1 MTLIYASKY
10 DEIVAKLEG
19 MRSTVGASW
28 STVTTYGTGSKP
40 SAMGAGTKITAN
52 QINILIEAFNDFE
65 LKWTAGSN
73 CSATTSCSVTLSC
86 TGTGGVNSVTL
97 SCTGTGGTYEVTT
110 SCSGT
115 AGNCTTTGGSF
126 SGVYASQIGN
136 RCALSSG
143 ASNDTN
149 RGSVK
154 TGHTL

>member
-28 STVTTYGTGSKP
+28 GTVTTYGTGSKP
-40 SAMGAGTKITAN
+40 TAMGVGTKITAN

-86 TGTGGVNSVTL
+86 TGTGG
-97 SCTGTGGTYEVTT
+97 TYDVTT
-110 SCSGT
+110 ACSGT
-115 AGNCTTTGGSF
+115 AGDCKTTGGSF

-136 RCALSSG
+136 RCSLSSNAG
-143 ASNDTN
+143 NNSKYV
-149 RGSVK
+149 SVK
-154 TGHTL
+154 TGYTL